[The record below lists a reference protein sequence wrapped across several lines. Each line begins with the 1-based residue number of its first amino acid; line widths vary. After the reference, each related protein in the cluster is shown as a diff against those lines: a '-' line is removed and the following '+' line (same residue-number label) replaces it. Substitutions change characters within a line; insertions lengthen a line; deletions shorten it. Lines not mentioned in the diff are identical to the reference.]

1 MKKYLAICILCVL
14 MTVLFGACYSS
25 PIQSKLSS
33 YQWKLEDISYLDG
46 TDIADINKDEMR
58 QVTLVFEENTFTL
71 TDQTNSKIQTGTY
84 LAEKASGS
92 PECYK
97 LDISFDD
104 SQNKAI
110 GVYGIR
116 RYVDGSVVATV
127 TIPTEDKVFSF
138 VAE

>member
-1 MKKYLAICILCVL
+1 MKKYFMICILCVL

-25 PIQSKLSS
+25 PMQSKLSS
-33 YQWKLEDISYLDG
+33 DQWKLEDISYLDG
-46 TDIADINKDEMR
+46 TDIADTNKDEMR

-127 TIPTEDKVFSF
+127 TVPTEDKVFSF

>member
-14 MTVLFGACYSS
+14 MTALFGGCHSS
-25 PIQSKLSS
+25 SIQSKLSS

-46 TDIADINKDEMR
+46 TDIADTNKDEMR

-84 LAEKASGS
+84 LAEKASGV